1 MITQWLIK
9 GKFWMLMFLAFGVGL
24 CRLAC
29 LNIRPIHLNHMECV
43 LQTDIGLGTV
53 WCNTSGFE
61 IPLL

>member
-29 LNIRPIHLNHMECV
+29 LNIRPIHLNLMECV

-53 WCNTSGFE
+53 WCNT
-61 IPLL
+61 